1 MAKRLTDTTKWDK
14 PWFRKLSPSYKCFW
28 QYIIDRCNHAGV
40 WEVDF
45 ETAEYYIGEKLD
57 IQPIKEIFN
66 RQYIE
71 LNSGNRWLIKDFISF
86 QYGDLNKENRIY
98 ISIKNL
104 LKKEGVEIED
114 IWGIDGAFIK
124 SIPPKSKRKSK
135 RQSKDISKSK
145 EIADPNCL
153 VCNGSGIIKQ
163 YDNKVS
169 KCSCVVLKNG

>member
-14 PWFRKLSPSYKCFW
+14 IWFRKLSPFYKCFW
-28 QYIIDRCNHAGV
+28 QYIIDRCNHAGI

-57 IQPIKEIFN
+57 IETIKTIFKK
-66 RQYIE
+66 QYIE
-71 LNSGNRWLIKDFISF
+71 LENKNRWLIKDFISF

-114 IWGIDGAFIK
+114 IWGIDGALVTFT
-124 SIPPKSKRKSK
+124 PPKSKSKSKSK
-135 RQSKDISKSK
+135 RQSKVISKS
-145 EIADPNCL
+145 IRTNPNCP
-153 VCNGSGIIKQ
+153 VCNGSGLIKGF
-163 YDNKVS
+163 DNKVTQ
-169 KCSCVVLKNG
+169 CSCA

>member
-1 MAKRLTDTTKWDK
+1 MAKRLTDTAKWDK
-14 PWFRKLSPSYKCFW
+14 TWFRKLSPLYKCFW

-45 ETAEYYIGEKLD
+45 ETAGYYIGEKLD
-57 IQPIKEIFN
+57 IQTIKEVFN
-66 RQYIE
+66 KQYIE
-71 LNSGNRWLIKDFISF
+71 LNNGNRWLIKDFISF

-114 IWGIDGAFIK
+114 IWGIDGALATFTGGK
-124 SIPPKSKRKSK
+124 SKSK

-145 EIADPNCL
+145 RINPNCP
-153 VCNGSGIIKQ
+153 VCNGSGLIKGF
-163 YDNKVS
+163 DNRVTQ
-169 KCSCVVLKNG
+169 CSCKG

>member
-14 PWFRKLSPSYKCFW
+14 IWFRKLSPLYKCFW

-57 IQPIKEIFN
+57 IEVIKKVFN
-66 RQYIE
+66 KQYIE
-71 LNSGNRWLIKDFISF
+71 LNNKNRWFIKDYIPF

-114 IWGIDGAFIK
+114 IWGIEGG
-124 SIPPKSKRKSK
+124 KSKSKSK
-135 RQSKDISKSK
+135 RQSKDISKSIRA
-145 EIADPNCL
+145 EPNCFI
-153 VCNGSGIIKQ
+153 CNGSGLVKG
-163 YDNKVS
+163 YDNKLTY
-169 KCSCVVLKNG
+169 CSCVILKNE